1 MILVAMRVVQLR
13 LNATN
18 DIIQI
23 VTIVLIRKITLTV
36 SIVLMGSQVLIE
48 ISAPMEVRYPIIA
61 L

>member
-36 SIVLMGSQVLIE
+36 SIALMGSQVLIE